1 MRTPLLAANWKLYKS
16 LAEALAYADALLAA
30 LDAEGD
36 CLRVELAVCPPF
48 PLLYPLAEA
57 FKGSSVS
64 VGAQNVSEYLEGAFT
79 GETGINQLD
88 GLGLGYV
95 IIGHS
100 ERRNVF
106 RESNEAIADKLKIA
120 LTKSS
125 LVPIL
130 CVGEPLD
137 YRKDGREL
145 DFVKSQLQTALKDVE
160 PSDAE
165 RIVIAYEPI
174 WAIGTG
180 VNAEPKDAEEMAA
193 EIRDW
198 LSGSFGIAAA
208 QSVRILYGG
217 SIKPANWK
225 DIYAGPNVDG
235 GLVGG
240 ASLDPADFYT
250 LYQLMLG

>member
-1 MRTPLLAANWKLYKS
+1 MRTPLLAANWKLYKT
-16 LAEALAYADALLAA
+16 LAEALAYADALSAA
-30 LDAEGD
+30 LEPEGD
-36 CLRVELAVCPPF
+36 CLRVELAVCPPY
-48 PLLYPLAEA
+48 PLLYPLVEA
-57 FKGSSVS
+57 FKGSPVS

-79 GETGINQLD
+79 GEAGINQLT

-106 RESNEAIADKLKIA
+106 SESGEVIAEKLNIV
-120 LTKSS
+120 LSKSP
-125 LVPIL
+125 LIPIL

-145 DFVKSQLQTALKDVE
+145 DFVKSQLQTALKEIE

-165 RIVIAYEPI
+165 KIVIAYEPI

-180 VNAEPKDAEEMAA
+180 VNAEPKDAEEMAV
-193 EIRDW
+193 EIRNW
-198 LSGSFGIAAA
+198 LSGNFGIAAA

-217 SIKPANWK
+217 SIKPSNWK
-225 DIYAGPNVDG
+225 EIYSGPNVDG

-240 ASLDPADFYT
+240 ASLDPADFHT